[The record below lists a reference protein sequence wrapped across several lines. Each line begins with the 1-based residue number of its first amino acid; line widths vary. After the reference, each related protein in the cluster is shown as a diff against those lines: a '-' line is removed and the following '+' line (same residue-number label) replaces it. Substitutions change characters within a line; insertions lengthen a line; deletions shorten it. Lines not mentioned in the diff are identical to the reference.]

1 MPLTF
6 GDHVMKKTWNFYN
19 IFFQQNI
26 IIIIIII
33 IQINGLDLY

>member
-6 GDHVMKKTWNFYN
+6 GDHVMKKNWKFYN
-19 IFFQQNI
+19 IWFQQN
-26 IIIIIII
+26 IIIII